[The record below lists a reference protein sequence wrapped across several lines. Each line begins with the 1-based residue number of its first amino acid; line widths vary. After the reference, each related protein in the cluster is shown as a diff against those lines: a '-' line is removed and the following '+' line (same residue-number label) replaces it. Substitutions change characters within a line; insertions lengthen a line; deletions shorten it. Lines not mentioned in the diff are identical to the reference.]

1 MREDLAKLSKEGLTA
16 FINNAGKNGNPTL
29 SGANLSGA
37 NLSGANLSGANL
49 SGANLSGADLYRAN
63 LSGANLSGANLSGA
77 NLSGANLSGANL
89 SGATLSGANLSG
101 ANLNET
107 NLNGARG
114 ICRIGAAG
122 MSSRGDDLYAVVRDR
137 GFMIKAGCFWG
148 TDEQFEVRVLKKKG
162 EGHLYLAAL
171 TFLRAWYATQSTQA

>member
-16 FINNAGKNGNPTL
+16 FINNAGKNGNP
-29 SGANLSGA
+29 
-37 NLSGANLSGANL
+37 
-49 SGANLSGADLYRAN
+49 
-63 LSGANLSGANLSGA
+63 
-77 NLSGANLSGANL
+77 
-89 SGATLSGANLSG
+89 TLSGANLSG